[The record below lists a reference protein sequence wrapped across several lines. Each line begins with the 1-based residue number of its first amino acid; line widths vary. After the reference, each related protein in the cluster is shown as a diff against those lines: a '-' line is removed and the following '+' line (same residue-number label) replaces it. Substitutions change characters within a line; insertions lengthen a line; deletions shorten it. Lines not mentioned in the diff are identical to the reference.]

1 MTIQPHWAYYSTVLK
16 LASQHGPLHRA
27 QMRELSAAANSISTE
42 DFAIEN
48 DRGTNIFDSRIHWA
62 VTDMVGIGAMVRTSR
77 GVVEISPFG
86 RSLMERYPNGFTRKE
101 VESLPEWAEW
111 KARWEEKKNKS
122 ATQSE
127 SVSAEAGLT
136 PDELLDAALD
146 ELNESLARDLV
157 QRIQALKP
165 DALERIVLQLLHAMG
180 YGASE
185 EALQHLGGSGDEGV
199 DGVINLDKLGLQ
211 KIYIQAKRYKDGSP
225 ITPTTIQA
233 FVGALVS
240 KRAVGGVFIT
250 TSDFTKAAIE
260 AASKSTLQL
269 ELINGARLG
278 ELLIQYKVGVRTK
291 ELVKAD
297 LDETF
302 FEELDY

>member
-1 MTIQPHWAYYSTVLK
+1 
-16 LASQHGPLHRA
+16 
-27 QMRELSAAANSISTE
+27 
-42 DFAIEN
+42 
-48 DRGTNIFDSRIHWA
+48 
-62 VTDMVGIGAMVRTSR
+62 
-77 GVVEISPFG
+77 
-86 RSLMERYPNGFTRKE
+86 
-101 VESLPEWAEW
+101 
-111 KARWEEKKNKS
+111 
-122 ATQSE
+122 
-127 SVSAEAGLT
+127 
-136 PDELLDAALD
+136 
-146 ELNESLARDLV
+146 
-157 QRIQALKP
+157 
-165 DALERIVLQLLHAMG
+165 MG

-250 TSDFTKAAIE
+250 TSDFTRAAIE
-260 AASKSTLQL
+260 AATKSNLQL

-291 ELVKAD
+291 ELVRAN

>member
-1 MTIQPHWAYYSTVLK
+1 
-16 LASQHGPLHRA
+16 
-27 QMRELSAAANSISTE
+27 MRTLSASANGITAE
-42 DFAIEN
+42 EFELEN

-62 VTDMVGIGAMVRTSR
+62 VTDMVGIGALIRTSR

-111 KARWEEKKNKS
+111 KARWEEKKNKT
-122 ATQSE
+122 APQTE

-278 ELLIQYKVGVRTK
+278 ELLIQYRVGVRTK

>member
-1 MTIQPHWAYYSTVLK
+1 MTINAHWAYYSTVLK
-16 LASQHGPLHRA
+16 LASEQGALHRTK
-27 QMRELSAAANSISTE
+27 MRELSATVSGITAE
-42 DFAIEN
+42 EFALEN

-62 VTDMVGIGAMVRTSR
+62 VTDLVGVGALARTSR
-77 GVVEISPFG
+77 GVVEITSFG
-86 RSLMERYPNGFTRKE
+86 LSLLQRFPTGFSRKE
-101 VESLPEWAEW
+101 VEALPEWAEW
-111 KARWEEKKNKS
+111 KSRWAEKKNLRS
-122 ATQSE
+122 TESQSVSSE
-127 SVSAEAGLT
+127 SGLT

-146 ELNESLARDLV
+146 ELNESLARDLI

-165 DALERIVLQLLHAMG
+165 DALERIVLRLLHAMG

-199 DGVINLDKLGLQ
+199 DGVINLDALGLQ

-233 FVGALVS
+233 FMGALLS
-240 KRAVGGVFIT
+240 KQAVGGVFIT
-250 TSDFTKAAIE
+250 TSDFTRAAIE
-260 AASKSTLQL
+260 AAGKGNRKI

-291 ELVKAD
+291 ELVRAD

-302 FEELDY
+302 FEELAY

>member
-1 MTIQPHWAYYSTVLK
+1 
-16 LASQHGPLHRA
+16 
-27 QMRELSAAANSISTE
+27 MRELSASANSISAE
-42 DFAIEN
+42 DFAVEN

-62 VTDMVGIGAMVRTSR
+62 VTDMVGIGALVRTSR

-122 ATQSE
+122 ASQSE

-278 ELLIQYKVGVRTK
+278 ELLIQYRVGVRTK

>member
-16 LASQHGPLHRA
+16 LASQLGPLHRT
-27 QMRELSAAANSISTE
+27 QMRELSAAANAISAE

-62 VTDMVGIGAMVRTSR
+62 VTDMVGIGALVRTSR

-86 RSLMERYPNGFTRKE
+86 SSLLERYPNGFTRKE

-111 KARWEEKKNKS
+111 KARWKEKKNRS
-122 ATQSE
+122 ASQSE
-127 SVSAEAGLT
+127 SVSAQAGLT

-157 QRIQALKP
+157 QRIQELKP

-278 ELLIQYKVGVRTK
+278 ELLIQFRVGVRTK

>member
-1 MTIQPHWAYYSTVLK
+1 
-16 LASQHGPLHRA
+16 
-27 QMRELSAAANSISTE
+27 MRERSAASNGISAE
-42 DFAIEN
+42 EFVIEN

-62 VTDMVGIGAMVRTSR
+62 VTDMVGIGALVRTSR

-86 RSLMERYPNGFTRKE
+86 ISLMDRFPNGFTRKE

-111 KARWEEKKNKS
+111 KSRWAEKKSKHAS
-122 ATQSE
+122 KSE
-127 SVSAEAGLT
+127 SVSAESGLT

-165 DALERIVLQLLHAMG
+165 DALERIVLRLLHAMG
-180 YGASE
+180 YGSSE
-185 EALQHLGGSGDEGV
+185 EAMQHLGGAGDEGV

-211 KIYIQAKRYKDGSP
+211 KIYIQAKRYRDGSP
-225 ITPTTIQA
+225 ITPNTIQA

-260 AASKSTLQL
+260 AANKSTLQL

-278 ELLIQYKVGVRTK
+278 ELLIENRVGVRTK

-297 LDETF
+297 LDEAF
-302 FEELDY
+302 FEELEY

>member
-1 MTIQPHWAYYSTVLK
+1 
-16 LASQHGPLHRA
+16 
-27 QMRELSAAANSISTE
+27 MRTLSAAANGITAGE
-42 DFAIEN
+42 FELEN

-62 VTDMVGIGAMVRTSR
+62 VTDMVGVGALVRTSR
-77 GVVEISPFG
+77 GVVEITPFG
-86 RSLMERYPNGFTRKE
+86 QSLMQRFPNGFTRKE
-101 VESLPEWAEW
+101 VEALPEWEEW
-111 KARWEEKKNKS
+111 KARWAEKKNKS
-122 ATQSE
+122 ASE
-127 SVSAEAGLT
+127 DMSVSSGSGLT
-136 PDELLDAALD
+136 PDELLDAALS

-165 DALERIVLQLLHAMG
+165 VALERIVLRLLHAMG

-199 DGVINLDKLGLQ
+199 DGVITLDKLGLQ

-233 FVGALVS
+233 FVGALDS

-260 AASKSTLQL
+260 AASKSSRPL

-291 ELVKAD
+291 ELIKAD

>member
-1 MTIQPHWAYYSTVLK
+1 
-16 LASQHGPLHRA
+16 
-27 QMRELSAAANSISTE
+27 MRTLSASASGITADE
-42 DFAIEN
+42 FELEN

-62 VTDMVGIGAMVRTSR
+62 VTDMVGIGALIRTSR

-86 RSLMERYPNGFTRKE
+86 RSLMERYPNGFTRKD

-111 KARWEEKKNKS
+111 KASWEEKKNKNT
-122 ATQSE
+122 TQSE
-127 SVSAEAGLT
+127 SVSTEAGLT

-260 AASKSTLQL
+260 AASKSTPQL

>member
-1 MTIQPHWAYYSTVLK
+1 MTINPHWAYYATVLK
-16 LASQHGPLHRA
+16 LAADNGPVHRTT
-27 QMRELSAAANSISTE
+27 MRTLSASANGITAE
-42 DFAIEN
+42 EFELEN

-62 VTDMVGIGAMVRTSR
+62 VTDMVGIGALIRTSR

-111 KARWEEKKNKS
+111 KARWEEKKNKT
-122 ATQSE
+122 APQTE

-278 ELLIQYKVGVRTK
+278 ELLIQYRVGVRTK

>member
-1 MTIQPHWAYYSTVLK
+1 
-16 LASQHGPLHRA
+16 
-27 QMRELSAAANSISTE
+27 MRTLSAAVNGISAE
-42 DFAIEN
+42 EFELEN

-62 VTDMVGIGAMVRTSR
+62 VTDMVGVGALVRTSR
-77 GVVEISPFG
+77 GVVEITPFG
-86 RSLMERYPNGFTRKE
+86 LSLLERFPDGFTRKE
-101 VESLPEWAEW
+101 VEALPEWEEW
-111 KARWEEKKNKS
+111 KARWAEKKNKS
-122 ATQSE
+122 ASE
-127 SVSAEAGLT
+127 TASVSSGSGLT
-136 PDELLDAALD
+136 PDELLDAALS

-165 DALERIVLQLLHAMG
+165 DALERIVLQLLHSMG

-250 TSDFTKAAIE
+250 TSDFTRAAIE
-260 AASKSTLQL
+260 AATKSNLQL

-291 ELVKAD
+291 ELIRAN

>member
-1 MTIQPHWAYYSTVLK
+1 
-16 LASQHGPLHRA
+16 
-27 QMRELSAAANSISTE
+27 MRSLSAAANGITAE
-42 DFAIEN
+42 EFELEN

-62 VTDMVGIGAMVRTSR
+62 VTDMVGIGALVRTSR

-122 ATQSE
+122 ASQSE

-278 ELLIQYKVGVRTK
+278 ELLIQYRVGVRTK

>member
-1 MTIQPHWAYYSTVLK
+1 MQ
-16 LASQHGPLHRA
+16 R
-27 QMRELSAAANSISTE
+27 
-42 DFAIEN
+42 F
-48 DRGTNIFDSRIHWA
+48 
-62 VTDMVGIGAMVRTSR
+62 
-77 GVVEISPFG
+77 
-86 RSLMERYPNGFTRKE
+86 PNGFTRKE
-101 VESLPEWAEW
+101 VEALPEWEEW
-111 KARWEEKKNKS
+111 KARWAEKKNKS
-122 ATQSE
+122 ASE
-127 SVSAEAGLT
+127 DMSVSSGSGLT
-136 PDELLDAALD
+136 PDELLDAALS

-165 DALERIVLQLLHAMG
+165 VALERIVLRLLHAMG

-199 DGVINLDKLGLQ
+199 DGVITLDKLGLQ

-233 FVGALVS
+233 FVGALDS

-260 AASKSTLQL
+260 AASKSSRPL

-291 ELVKAD
+291 ELIKAD